1 MWMSLVVIRKSG
13 VLSPTGSKFVGEPNE
28 YSAELDNIYLHTQH
42 SHKSPIQYTVTAISY
57 VELIQAFSTFS
68 VVSVAG
74 MLCCGR
80 GTLSSAGVCDAE

>member
-1 MWMSLVVIRKSG
+1 MSLVVIRKSG

-68 VVSVAG
+68 VVSG
-74 MLCCGR
+74 
-80 GTLSSAGVCDAE
+80 SSSGCADSASVTAT